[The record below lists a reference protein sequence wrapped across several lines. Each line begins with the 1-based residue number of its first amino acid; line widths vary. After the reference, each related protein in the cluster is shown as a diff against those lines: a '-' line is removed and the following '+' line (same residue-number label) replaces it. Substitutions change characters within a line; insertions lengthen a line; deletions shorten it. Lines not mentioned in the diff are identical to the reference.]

1 MYVPY
6 LCIYVFLVHGR
17 FASVFGGFASESFFT
32 YPNLSIFEEYRLLSE
47 DTVQGPP
54 KILAV
59 SSETFLL
66 RRTCRW
72 FRPTHTVR
80 AWQSTMAAPASLSST
95 GNSPSW
101 RNYRQSA
108 EFSFS
113 KSSTSNPART
123 DLYGAGW
130 RNLGADVLCERE
142 VWEQYTYF
150 VVHDYA
156 KKSSSGG
163 DVLKSSVG

>member
-1 MYVPY
+1 MVSTNPHGARGKAPY
-6 LCIYVFLVHGR
+6 PHG
-17 FASVFGGFASESFFT
+17 AGKA
-32 YPNLSIFEEYRLLSE
+32 P
-47 DTVQGPP
+47 
-54 KILAV
+54 
-59 SSETFLL
+59 
-66 RRTCRW
+66 
-72 FRPTHTVR
+72 
-80 AWQSTMAAPASLSST
+80 APASLSST

-101 RNYRQSA
+101 KNYRQSA

-113 KSSTSNPART
+113 KSSTSNPAHT